1 MLIRDYLREIAE
13 LQKLSTEGYV
23 SFTPIRVF
31 FFKTIHTH
39 TYIIYIHMHIYIKF
53 FFNLF

>member
-23 SFTPIRVF
+23 SFTPIRVCV
-31 FFKTIHTH
+31 
-39 TYIIYIHMHIYIKF
+39 
-53 FFNLF
+53 LF